1 MHKVYFVGCGPGD
14 PDLITVK
21 AKKLMQK
28 AQTIVYSGSL
38 IPPKTLKICK
48 GEMHDAS
55 GMVREEITKILSDSA
70 LAGKT
75 TIRLH
80 DGDPSIYGA
89 IREQMDS
96 LEKIKI
102 SSEIIPGVT
111 SFLAQLALYTIAA
124 QYLSCTL
131 PLGLYDSIQKVHAQ
145 IKHHGGPMLC

>member
-55 GMVREEITKILSDSA
+55 GMVREEITKTANVEIQLEGNPASRNRSITLSKYLPSFR
-70 LAGKT
+70 KT
-75 TIRLH
+75 IV
-80 DGDPSIYGA
+80 S
-89 IREQMDS
+89 
-96 LEKIKI
+96 
-102 SSEIIPGVT
+102 
-111 SFLAQLALYTIAA
+111 
-124 QYLSCTL
+124 
-131 PLGLYDSIQKVHAQ
+131 
-145 IKHHGGPMLC
+145 

>member
-14 PDLITVK
+14 PDLVTIK

-38 IPPKTLKICK
+38 IPPKTLKMCK

-55 GMVREEITKILSDSA
+55 GMVREEITKLLSDSA

-102 SSEIIPGVT
+102 SRSDKTP
-111 SFLAQLALYTIAA
+111 SL
-124 QYLSCTL
+124 
-131 PLGLYDSIQKVHAQ
+131 K
-145 IKHHGGPMLC
+145 KR